1 MAIVLKV
8 RKGILIPPKEVREKA
23 GIEEDGEVIVEVRNN
38 SIVIKPLK
46 PKVVR
51 VNPEIIKELL
61 REEYVLENKEV

>member
-8 RKGILIPPKEVREKA
+8 RKGILILPKEVREKA

-51 VNPEIIKELL
+51 VDPEIIKELL

>member
-8 RKGILIPPKEVREKA
+8 RKGILILPKEVREKA

-51 VNPEIIKELL
+51 VDPEIINELL